1 MGLALMG
8 KNGEE
13 YSLTYGENF
22 VIGSLLTLLL
32 NKNVDFSDASDIE
45 CKEWASAL
53 RKNLARMRFLYP
65 GDKSTGAFPL
75 IDGMDKK
82 RLFSTGLYA
91 GWSKRISSSQLEKA
105 EVRHANQYWRE
116 SITEFARFLDLC
128 GGLVQ
133 SSENAY
139 KYPED

>member
-1 MGLALMG
+1 LPGRLTSVSTVFGL
-8 KNGEE
+8 
-13 YSLTYGENF
+13 SRS
-22 VIGSLLTLLL
+22 I
-32 NKNVDFSDASDIE
+32 
-45 CKEWASAL
+45 
-53 RKNLARMRFLYP
+53 
-65 GDKSTGAFPL
+65 
-75 IDGMDKK
+75 
-82 RLFSTGLYA
+82 GLYA

-116 SITEFARFLDLC
+116 SITEFARFLDSC